1 MKKTEKDKIDVNS
14 DKKENN
20 IKKEVNDKKIITIEN
35 LDQNASKKTE
45 SSNSIGKSN
54 NEVSNK
60 KD

>member
-1 MKKTEKDKIDVNS
+1 MKKAEKDKIDVNS

-20 IKKEVNDKKIITIEN
+20 LKKEVNDKKIKTIEN
-35 LDQNASKKTE
+35 LDQNTSKKTE

>member
-1 MKKTEKDKIDVNS
+1 MLTQI
-14 DKKENN
+14 KENN
-20 IKKEVNDKKIITIEN
+20 LKKEVNDKKIKTIEN
-35 LDQNASKKTE
+35 LDQNTSKKAE

>member
-20 IKKEVNDKKIITIEN
+20 LKKEVNDKKIKTIEN
-35 LDQNASKKTE
+35 LDQNTSKKTE